1 MNLEEGKMKISICH
15 YSFHR
20 RYVDEGWDLDRLCS
34 EAAALDVDALDFH
47 VRYLGDIKDAAKRVS
62 AALKNSGLKLSGLSL
77 STNFNVPDK
86 EKFQEEIKNTKAWMQ
101 VAAQTGAPVSRI
113 FGGGLKRLETDEKTK
128 SEAFKRV
135 IEALGILSETAK
147 EIGLVLALENHGGLP
162 CTGEEQVE
170 MLKAV
175 GSDFVKATIDV
186 GNYMAGGQEGV
197 EGTKVAKDYCA
208 YVHFKDNKK
217 IPDPSKPWGWGTVP
231 CIVGQGDVDHVGCLK
246 ILKEAGYNGYIALEY
261 EGREDESVG
270 VPESVAYMKK
280 VIKEVCG

>member
-1 MNLEEGKMKISICH
+1 MKISICH

-34 EAAALDVDALDFH
+34 EVAALDVDALDFH

-217 IPDPSKPWGWGTVP
+217 IPDLVYRMFRIIREIPCLGMMPSIYSKSLRPLRHTKTFRRPVRQSMNSLYRHENDIR
-231 CIVGQGDVDHVGCLK
+231 CRHRSCTTSCL
-246 ILKEAGYNGYIALEY
+246 
-261 EGREDESVG
+261 S
-270 VPESVAYMKK
+270 
-280 VIKEVCG
+280 